1 MSGQAAVG
9 THPADFAAVA
19 VQAQAEKNGAALSSV
34 LAAIFLTG
42 MKIVVG
48 VLTGSLGIL
57 AEAAHSGLDLVAA
70 AVTLFAVKLSGRP
83 ADREHAY
90 GHGKIE
96 NLSAL
101 FETLLLLVT
110 CVWIIYEAIQRL
122 FFEEV
127 AVEANLWGFLVMAVS
142 IAIDYSRSRL
152 LMRMAKKHNSQAL
165 EADALHF
172 STDIWSSSVVIGGLA
187 LVLVSGWLKLEWL
200 AKADAVAALGVSGIV
215 IYVSLQLG
223 RKTIQ
228 GLLDGVPSHLNE
240 EVRQAAKV
248 PGVVAVKKT
257 RVRHSGPEVFADVV
271 LTVDHRASFEHTHD
285 IATHVETA
293 IQTLLPGADVVVH
306 VEPDMAP
313 AADTTSVVRLLAA
326 RQGLAAHNIR
336 LQHLPQGQAL
346 ELHLEVSDTLQVGEA
361 HAQASAFE
369 EALRRELPKLE
380 RIVTHL
386 EPLGAASASLSAM
399 AVDTE
404 LVQRMVGEVS
414 RTLGMSCQPHDVQV
428 ATSEEG
434 LTLSCHC
441 AVDAAVSIT
450 EAHRLTEQLEGAL
463 RARLAALGRVMIH
476 VEPIVAEVDR
486 DPSPAP

>member
-1 MSGQAAVG
+1 MDTVLGKTAPG
-9 THPADFAAVA
+9 PHPAALSPVAA
-19 VQAQAEKNGAALSSV
+19 QAQAEKNGAALSSV
-34 LAAIFLTG
+34 WAAIFLTG

-101 FETLLLLVT
+101 FEAVLLLVT
-110 CVWIIYEAIQRL
+110 CAWIIYEAIRRL
-122 FFEEV
+122 FFEDV
-127 AVEANLWGFLVMAVS
+127 AVEANFWAFLVMAIS

-152 LMRMAKKHNSQAL
+152 LLRMAKKHNSQAL

-172 STDIWSSSVVIGGLA
+172 STDIWSSSVVIGGLL
-187 LVLVSGWLKLEWL
+187 LVLVSNWLKLDWL

-215 IYVSLQLG
+215 IYISLELG

-228 GLLDGVPSHLNE
+228 GLLDGVPANLNE
-240 EVRQAAKV
+240 EVRRAAKV
-248 PGVVAVKKT
+248 PGVVEVKRT
-257 RVRHSGPEVFADVV
+257 RVRHSGPDNFADVV
-271 LTVDHRASFEHTHD
+271 LSVDRQASFEHTHD
-285 IATHVETA
+285 IASQVEA
-293 IQTLLPGADVVVH
+293 AVQALLPGADVVVH
-306 VEPDMAP
+306 VEPHTTPAEDMP
-313 AADTTSVVRLLAA
+313 TTVRRMAA

-336 LQHLPQGQAL
+336 LLYSPQGQAL
-346 ELHLEVSDTLQVGEA
+346 ELHLEISDNLQVGEA

-369 EALRRELPKLE
+369 EALRREVPELD

-386 EPLGAASASLSAM
+386 EPVGIASASLSAM

-404 LVQRMVGEVS
+404 QALRVVGEVT
-414 RTLGMSCQPHDVQV
+414 RELGMVCQPHDVQTT
-428 ATSEEG
+428 ASSEG
-434 LTLSCHC
+434 LTLSCHYS
-441 AVDAAVSIT
+441 VDAAVSLT
-450 EAHRLTEQLEGAL
+450 EAHRLTEQFESAL
-463 RARLAALGRVMIH
+463 RARLPALGRVIIH
-476 VEPIVAEVDR
+476 VEPVLAKAD
-486 DPSPAP
+486 